1 MKDVVIKIV
10 GTQNYGDDDDGSIEL
25 VTDGKYAFAD
35 GKGEIFYSESEL
47 TGLEGTKT
55 RLSISPLEVILRRE
69 GNMTSSTVFREG
81 QRNLFQYDTP
91 YGRATLG
98 VDTRKINANFDEH
111 GGSMEIDYVV
121 DMDHAVFGRN
131 KFRINVREQERNT
144 I

>member
-10 GTQNYGDDDDGSIEL
+10 GTQNYGDNDDGSIEL

-69 GNMTSSTVFREG
+69 GNMTSSTVFSGGAAQSVPVRHALRQG
-81 QRNLFQYDTP
+81 HPWGGHQKDQRQLRRARRQHGDRLRGG
-91 YGRATLG
+91 YGPRGVRPATNSG
-98 VDTRKINANFDEH
+98 
-111 GGSMEIDYVV
+111 
-121 DMDHAVFGRN
+121 
-131 KFRINVREQERNT
+131 
-144 I
+144 